1 MNLEKKVNELTEEI
15 NKLKKI
21 NYSNFNNNL
30 DNSMIKI
37 TPQKNKFFNEQIK
50 KDNETLFNYDV
61 MIYIEESGEI
71 YTYNTKYGL
80 NMSDLNSNKTIL
92 SSIPP
97 NSKFINLGSSVLLTG
112 GQIHN
117 KNSKKCY
124 LISCFESDNSP
135 THYEIKIDPYGDF
148 NEGRERHNSLYLPEK
163 NYIFACS

>member
-80 NMSDLNSNKTIL
+80 NISELNSNITIL

-97 NSKFINLGSSVLLTG
+97 NSKFINLASSVLLIG
-112 GQIHN
+112 GQIQN
-117 KNSKKCY
+117 KNSK
-124 LISCFESDNSP
+124 
-135 THYEIKIDPYGDF
+135 
-148 NEGRERHNSLYLPEK
+148 
-163 NYIFACS
+163 IFI